1 MSEKVK
7 IAMIAG
13 VVVLVAVWM
22 ILKNTPYNRCV
33 DAIIDGTEQTNP
45 TQKFGAPKT
54 AEPSFAATPMQH
66 GGYFPLISNGIAG
79 L

>member
-33 DAIIDGTEQTNP
+33 DAIIDGTEHDQSY
-45 TQKFGAPKT
+45 
-54 AEPSFAATPMQH
+54 AEVWCAKNS
-66 GGYFPLISNGIAG
+66 
-79 L
+79 